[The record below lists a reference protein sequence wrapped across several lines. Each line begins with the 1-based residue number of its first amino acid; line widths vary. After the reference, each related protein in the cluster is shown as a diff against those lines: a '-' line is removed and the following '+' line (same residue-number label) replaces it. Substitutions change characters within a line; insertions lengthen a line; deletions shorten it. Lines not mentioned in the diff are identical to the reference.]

1 MDAGTKRRCRQ
12 ADVKRALAVQPI
24 RGLHEKRVSW
34 VGFEELPEVPRDVA
48 VPYRRLEVVASLTPD
63 QKQRRPGPVLPPHHQ
78 VRVEEL
84 GVEIARARPRI
95 GLEAGS
101 IGRK

>member
-1 MDAGTKRRCRQ
+1 
-12 ADVKRALAVQPI
+12 
-24 RGLHEKRVSW
+24 
-34 VGFEELPEVPRDVA
+34 GFEELPEVPRDVA
-48 VPYRRLEVVASLTPD
+48 VPHRRLEVVASLTPD
-63 QKQRRPGPVLPPHHQ
+63 QKQRRAGPVLPPHHQ

-101 IGRK
+101 IGRGTRRAGQLAQIRPPPLADEWRGVHLYRQGR